1 MSKLIEA
8 NLVQNIVNYLA
19 KRPYDEVYQII
30 PALMQLPDETTTVE
44 QEVTTPS

>member
-1 MSKLIEA
+1 MPKLIEA

-30 PALMQLPDETTTVE
+30 PALMQLPDESKAAE
-44 QEVTTPS
+44 PEVTTPS